1 LLYLEI
7 AIKTDILSL
16 KEDVYF
22 YIGFCNDNMG
32 NYSKAIEAYKQAI
45 RINPNDAYTYYFLG
59 SAYYSLSLYK
69 ESIEAYKQ
77 GTRIE
82 PPNDTIV
89 YYNIGLACDSL
100 SLYKDAIEAYK
111 QAISINPDY
120 VKPHFF
126 LGISYHL
133 IGDKSSA
140 LNEYKILRNLDIN
153 FANDL
158 FGMIY

>member
-1 LLYLEI
+1 
-7 AIKTDILSL
+7 
-16 KEDVYF
+16 
-22 YIGFCNDNMG
+22 MG

-77 GTRIE
+77 
-82 PPNDTIV
+82 
-89 YYNIGLACDSL
+89 
-100 SLYKDAIEAYK
+100 
-111 QAISINPDY
+111 AISINPDY
-120 VKPHFF
+120 IKPHFF